1 MSGHNNKSGENN
13 TFIGRQADVDSSAN
27 TYDSSTAIGYGATID
42 ASNQIMLGTTN
53 ETVVVP
59 GTITATSYNAT
70 SDYRLKTD
78 LKELEAND
86 SVQNLRPL
94 KYLKGGKNDIGLIA
108 HELQEYF
115 PELVKGEKDGKEMQS
130 VNYIGLIGV
139 LINDI
144 KRLIKKNEQLEKR
157 LYALE
162 QKR

>member
-1 MSGHNNKSGENN
+1 
-13 TFIGRQADVDSSAN
+13 
-27 TYDSSTAIGYGATID
+27 
-42 ASNQIMLGTTN
+42 MLGRST

-94 KYLKGGKNDIGLIA
+94 KYSKGGKNDIGLIA

-144 KRLIKKNEQLEKR
+144 KRLIIKNEQLEKR